1 MRRPPRSRHEL
12 LLNGGLLWHI
22 VLVSFLFLCGV
33 FGTYSYAID
42 NGYSV
47 NLARTIALNTLVVME
62 IFHLFFI
69 RNIYSASLTWQG
81 VRGTKVVWAVVISI
95 TIAQFAITY
104 LPLLQTIFSTESIPF
119 LDGLIIIAVGIAL
132 FTIIEAEKQ
141 MRLAFQKMKG
151 E

>member
-1 MRRPPRSRHEL
+1 
-12 LLNGGLLWHI
+12 
-22 VLVSFLFLCGV
+22 
-33 FGTYSYAID
+33 
-42 NGYSV
+42 
-47 NLARTIALNTLVVME
+47 ME

-104 LPLLQTIFSTESIPF
+104 LPLLQTVFSTESIPF

>member
-104 LPLLQTIFSTESIPF
+104 LPLLQTVFSTESIPF